1 MQAIDLF
8 SVSGRTSQ
16 AASLA
21 KDCAEKL
28 EEDYNYEDA
37 LKFFEKASQLYEI
50 ENSVSYS
57 NQMLAKWADLSVIT
71 EDKKQFAKIIKTYD
85 KIGKKYLSQPLIK
98 SSAKDYFFKVCLC
111 FLANNDMPGAKR
123 SIENYTYEDPNFDTS
138 KQKDLL
144 DDIVRA
150 IDIGDGMELAK
161 CIGKYS
167 QTWQLDKV
175 TVKLL
180 ADIKKKHAADPETV
194 GDVMRKELNLI
205 DGGDDHDD
213 EEIDSSKKGPKGGF
227 DLT

>member
-1 MQAIDLF
+1 
-8 SVSGRTSQ
+8 
-16 AASLA
+16 
-21 KDCAEKL
+21 
-28 EEDYNYEDA
+28 
-37 LKFFEKASQLYEI
+37 
-50 ENSVSYS
+50 
-57 NQMLAKWADLSVIT
+57 MLAKWADLSVIT
-71 EDKKQFAKIIKTYD
+71 EDKKQVAKIIKTYD

-111 FLANNDMPGAKR
+111 FLVNNDMPGAKR

-150 IDIGDGMELAK
+150 IDIGDGVELAK
-161 CIGKYS
+161 VIGKYS

-180 ADIKKKHAADPETV
+180 ADIKKKHAAEPESV
-194 GDVMRKELNLI
+194 ADVMKKELNLI

-213 EEIDSSKKGPKGGF
+213 DEPSGKPGPKGGF